1 MDVYRRIEDVQPMK
15 NTVLTIGSFDGL
27 HRGHQEVIHEVVTT
41 ARALEKKSVVV
52 TFDPHPKHVLM
63 PQDSFEV
70 LMHVEKKL
78 ELLDFIGVDTVLVIP
93 FDYKFSQTSAENF
106 LQDVLIKYFNPSHI
120 IVGYDHRF
128 GHNREGDSEFLS
140 MHREKGRYEVEVVAG
155 VGDQDVIL
163 SSTRIRNLIRDGHV
177 RRASFEL
184 GWQFGFE
191 VIVVRGA
198 GRGHSLNF
206 PTANFVPENEAQLLP
221 KTGVYFARALI
232 EDDIYYGMCNIGF
245 RPTFGEKDF
254 VMEIHMFDC
263 HLDDLYGETM
273 EVQFLERIR
282 DERKF
287 DSTDDL
293 KEQLERDRRFCASR
307 INLYKEEE

>member
-1 MDVYRRIEDVQPMK
+1 MDVYRCIEDVQPMK

-41 ARALEKKSVVV
+41 ARALEQKSVVV
-52 TFDPHPKHVLM
+52 TFDPHPKHILM
-63 PQDSFEV
+63 PKDGFEI
-70 LMHVEKKL
+70 LMQVEKKM
-78 ELLDFIGVDTVLVIP
+78 ELLEFMGIDTTLVIL
-93 FDYKFSQTSAENF
+93 FDDKFSQTSAQDF
-106 LQDVLIKYFNPSHI
+106 LDNVLLKYFEPSHI

-128 GHNREGDSEFLS
+128 GHNREGDSEFLTNS
-140 MHREKGRYEVEVVAG
+140 KQERYEVDVVAG

-177 RRASFEL
+177 QRASFEL
-184 GWQFGFE
+184 GWQFGFD
-191 VIVVRGA
+191 VTVVQGV
-198 GRGHSLNF
+198 GRGRSLNF

-221 KTGVYFARALI
+221 KTGVYFARAMI
-232 EDDIYYGMCNIGF
+232 EDNIYYGMCNIGY
-245 RPTFGEKDF
+245 RPTFEEKDF
-254 VMEIHMFDC
+254 VMEIHLFDGEV
-263 HLDDLYGETM
+263 DNLYGETL

-287 DSTDDL
+287 DNADEL
-293 KEQLERDRRFCASR
+293 IEQLEQDKRFCESR